1 LAPRLG
7 RCDASEPLRTSRT
20 LQTGNPHFRTHGGGK
35 IINVAGRAA
44 HRRDAPDQWPYA
56 ASKGAPVALTKTIT
70 CGNA

>member
-1 LAPRLG
+1 VNLYAPGEL
-7 RCDASEPLRTSRT
+7 CKPAI
-20 LQTGNPHFRTHGGGK
+20 PHFCTHGGGK
-35 IINVAGRAA
+35 IINVAGHAA